1 VITDFNVNDGD
12 QIVIAGVDLNVNELK
27 FEKDIFSG
35 NWKVS
40 YGANDSVELLGSR
53 DLTQAQI
60 NSSVVLKEGLDLKQA
75 DLYASDFQLAAPVE
89 DIIYNAHAREQFFGD
104 NYDFTDVDFTSLTSS
119 SADHLGDVLGVVA
132 DAQFQRA
139 FAYNQNLHMTDASDM
154 VVDGVQLIQGL
165 ANYHGFAGS
174 GYDDK
179 LVASAQQESVLY
191 GGTGGND
198 LLIGGAADDLLL
210 VGLKTAP
217 QKAILDVDGNYHV
230 HDDLIGNGGAD
241 QFIFVAP
248 PKDIW
253 ATLKTIY
260 DVKVHDFNR
269 SEGDRI
275 VAVGFD
281 QENFDIKIDDPVSN
295 DATTHKP
302 DQTVHFMHNNVDV
315 YTVHFDLSFA
325 REFDS
330 NFTLRMSDFDKV

>member
-1 VITDFNVNDGD
+1 
-12 QIVIAGVDLNVNELK
+12 
-27 FEKDIFSG
+27 
-35 NWKVS
+35 VS
-40 YGANDSVELLGSR
+40 YGANDSVELLGSGA
-53 DLTQAQI
+53 LTLDQI
-60 NSSVVLKEGLDLKQA
+60 NSRVVLKEGLDLKQA
-75 DLYASDFQLAAPVE
+75 DLYASDFQLKAPVE
-89 DIIYNAHAREQFFGD
+89 AIISSAQVREQFFGD
-104 NYDFTDVDFTSLTSS
+104 NYDFTDVDFTSLTASS
-119 SADHLGDVLGVVA
+119 SDHLGDVLGVVA

-139 FAYNQNLHMTDASDM
+139 FAYNQNLHMTDASEM
-154 VVDGVQLIQGL
+154 VDVTNGVQLIQGL

-179 LVASAQQESVLY
+179 LVASAHQESVLY

-198 LLIGGAADDLLL
+198 LLLGGAANDLLL

-281 QENFDIKIDDPVSN
+281 HENFDIKIDDPVSN
-295 DATTHKP
+295 DSTTHKP
-302 DQTVHFMHNNVDV
+302 DQTVHFMNNNVDV